1 MKCQVC
7 GADNPP
13 GAKFCS
19 QCGERLAAGASEE
32 AWLHCARCGRDNP
45 PGSRFCGACGAP
57 LALALPPAA
66 HAELTTAAP
75 AELLRPAPA
84 QPPTPIPSAQ
94 PTPSAAELPSFYFV
108 SSSGAPIY
116 FPPRPDRVWVVGRED
131 PVSGIYPD
139 VDLSPYDPERTVS
152 RRHAEIAQTGSAVVL
167 TSLTTTNWTKV
178 NNVKIPA
185 NRPVVLRDGDQIE
198 FARCVIMFH
207 LR

>member
-7 GADNPP
+7 GVDNAP

-19 QCGERLAAGASEE
+19 QCGERLVTDGAEE
-32 AWLHCARCGRDNP
+32 SWLHCAQCGRDNP
-45 PGSRFCGACGAP
+45 PGSRFCGECGAP
-57 LALALPPAA
+57 LTLAAPSAPRVELSATPVEPTRPMLAAPEPVLPPSP
-66 HAELTTAAP
+66 TP
-75 AELLRPAPA
+75 PAPTVE
-84 QPPTPIPSAQ
+84 PPP
-94 PTPSAAELPSFYFV
+94 FYFV

-116 FPPRPDRVWVVGRED
+116 FPPRPDKVWVVGRED

-152 RRHAEIAQTGSAVVL
+152 RRHAEVAQTGAAVVL

-178 NNVKIPA
+178 NNAKIPV

-198 FARCVIMFH
+198 FARCIVTFH
-207 LR
+207 TR